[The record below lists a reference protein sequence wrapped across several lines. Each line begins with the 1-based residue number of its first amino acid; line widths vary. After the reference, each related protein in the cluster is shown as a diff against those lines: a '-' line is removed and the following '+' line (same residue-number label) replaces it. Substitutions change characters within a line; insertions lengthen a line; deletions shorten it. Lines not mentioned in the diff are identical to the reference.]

1 MTTNDDND
9 HRIIADVL
17 NEVNGFID
25 SLENDNAGRQF
36 FSPTQAYD
44 KSEND
49 GVCEEA
55 DILTDNQ
62 TIPMPA
68 TNNLGGTGTCIADEL
83 NNIRSIGNNADA
95 LSESEE
101 LYSSLS
107 RRYLY
112 EKNDVGDVDDA
123 LAVVNNN
130 NNVND
135 ESDNISDYINESKS
149 KLHYDYSKKETSANE
164 EEEEDITRAS
174 EDLYNTIKNQSYTNT
189 NTNSN
194 RNINTNDNY
203 SISGSTAKSGGSSV
217 ENVRP
222 PSSYHQTQSQQ
233 QQQHEPIHHKKQLQ
247 NNNNMSSYP
256 KKKQQQQQGLVQ
268 KSFNWQQEVPRSRF
282 RQNQSSRKSTPMPVP
297 ANNGTD
303 VQVKNISST
312 PQPEA
317 PAKVLP
323 SRVLSPFS
331 AKARQ
336 SVLLQGQSSTASAAT
351 TQSTEER
358 ISFSLQNC
366 RKVSLL
372 LKVDSHPQHLTTTL
386 GNGEEKRGGA
396 VEEVDQV
403 DEDGYGP
410 ILFPALMMDEEPQ
423 TAARGVDG
431 EQLDKTINRSSP
443 LMKHGEVILV
453 NPNAFDNAEEEEVG
467 STAKKR
473 IAGRVT
479 VDTARLVAEVV
490 SHYLH
495 LFSAKCSHFYVSLI
509 IKISYL

>member
-107 RRYLY
+107 RRYLD

-130 NNVND
+130 NFND
-135 ESDNISDYINESKS
+135 ESDYNSDYINESTS

-164 EEEEDITRAS
+164 EEDITRAS
-174 EDLYNTIKNQSYTNT
+174 EDLYNTINQSYKNT

-282 RQNQSSRKSTPMPVP
+282 RQNQSSRKSTTPLSPMP
-297 ANNGTD
+297 ADNDTD
-303 VQVKNISST
+303 VQVKNTSST
-312 PQPEA
+312 PQPVA
-317 PAKVLP
+317 TAKVLP

-490 SHYLH
+490 SQFTIHPLRN
-495 LFSAKCSHFYVSLI
+495 VLI
-509 IKISYL
+509 FMFH